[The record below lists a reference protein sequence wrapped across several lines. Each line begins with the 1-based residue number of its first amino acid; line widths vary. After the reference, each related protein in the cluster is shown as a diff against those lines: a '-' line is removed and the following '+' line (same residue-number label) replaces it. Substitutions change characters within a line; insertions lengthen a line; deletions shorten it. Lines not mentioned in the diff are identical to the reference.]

1 MRIVKTWRGEPDI
14 TNKDIK
20 DMENWNQ
27 KFGNAFATVLGMC
40 FVFAFVMFFYE
51 GCSWEGYD
59 KNDKIVNP
67 EEEEGA
73 DPNVNVTAYESTW
86 TWILFK

>member
-27 KFGNAFATVLGMC
+27 KFGNTFATVLGMC
-40 FVFAFVMFFYE
+40 FVCAFVMFFYE